1 MMAMEIEA
9 TSVPHL
15 RGTLSS
21 GGGVGNIRAILP
33 GASVKGAD
41 GRAVYFT
48 TNIRVQLPTSSAR
61 ITPYFIAGG
70 GSASI
75 RRSTDIM
82 LPIPLAISP
91 GIPFPIPIPS
101 PIIEHITQSSTNLT
115 LTLGGG
121 VDVSVA
127 SHVSVGGD
135 VRYYRLLGDEDS
147 NVGRFGAVIRYRF

>member
-1 MMAMEIEA
+1 
-9 TSVPHL
+9 
-15 RGTLSS
+15 
-21 GGGVGNIRAILP
+21 
-33 GASVKGAD
+33 
-41 GRAVYFT
+41 
-48 TNIRVQLPTSSAR
+48 
-61 ITPYFIAGG
+61 
-70 GSASI
+70 
-75 RRSTDIM
+75 M